1 MTGDKRDH
9 GANQELPDDIITFW
23 RTAEDRLPK
32 LVALAKAYVTLP
44 VALCGCWAL
53 LFKVWVGAVNWQ
65 LDSVL
70 FCLLW
75 SGSLSGFK
83 WLN

>member
-44 VALCGCWAL
+44 VALCGC
-53 LFKVWVGAVNWQ
+53 
-65 LDSVL
+65 
-70 FCLLW
+70 
-75 SGSLSGFK
+75 
-83 WLN
+83 